1 MLLDEN
7 VRAATWEDAKA
18 TFTSPSL
25 VGPPSLEF
33 AVYKKVPLNPRKPD
47 SRAGTIDQDPEF
59 MAFLEELANPA
70 PLPKDPEGDDD
81 EAAKAEPAVT
91 TTPLIEFLKE
101 KKANKGKD
109 SKKRGEKG
117 KGVSNEDDKK
127 KGRDSKSNK
136 AEKSTKESVK
146 VLTKKV
152 PAAEKDKATDTTQK
166 ATSESAAASGQDA
179 PKSRRANIA
188 AAARI
193 LQRDLGLSPGT
204 AHRRARQDAAKAD
217 VTTKPTEIK
226 EAPVVT
232 EKKDNDITT
241 SEGTAT
247 QNGRNRPGTP
257 TNTKPQP
264 GSGGRKGRGG
274 KDKPKAPDSQPTA
287 ANPPTILKKG
297 ANINTPAPIVE
308 PANVAPTQLVAV
320 TGTGNQTDKNAK
332 SSKTSQ
338 KKPAAVST
346 DATKAFVKHVN
357 TSQGVTEAA
366 LRETLS
372 VFGAVTAVEVDKRKA
387 FAYVDFADH
396 DGLVKAISASPVT
409 VSRGSVQIMERKDK
423 KAAEKPANAPSSSN
437 NNSGDKEKSNRGRRG
452 RGGGGG
458 GGGSKANANAN
469 GQAANPVP
477 TPAAAPATGESG

>member
-81 EAAKAEPAVT
+81 EGAKTEPAVT

-117 KGVSNEDDKK
+117 KGGSNEDDKK

-136 AEKSTKESVK
+136 AEKPNKESVK
-146 VLTKKV
+146 VLTKKAPV
-152 PAAEKDKATDTTQK
+152 AEKDKATDTTQK
-166 ATSESAAASGQDA
+166 VTSESAAASGQDA

-217 VTTKPTEIK
+217 VTAKPTEIK
-226 EAPVVT
+226 EAPAVI
-232 EKKDNDITT
+232 EKKDTETTT
-241 SEGTAT
+241 SEVPAA

-257 TNTKPQP
+257 TNTKTQP
-264 GSGGRKGRGG
+264 ASGGRKGRGS
-274 KDKPKAPDSQPTA
+274 KDKPKAADSQPTA

-297 ANINTPAPIVE
+297 TNINTPAAVVE
-308 PANVAPTQLVAV
+308 PTVTSTQPVAAKGNAN
-320 TGTGNQTDKNAK
+320 GNQTDKNAK

-338 KKPAAVST
+338 KKPAAVSA
-346 DATKAFVKHVN
+346 DAKKAFVKHVN
-357 TSQGVTEAA
+357 TSQGVTETA
-366 LRETLS
+366 LREALS
-372 VFGAVTAVEVDKRKA
+372 AFGTVTAVEVDKRKA

-396 DGLVKAISASPVT
+396 DGLVKAVGASPVT
-409 VSRGSVQIMERKDK
+409 VSQGSVQIMERKDK
-423 KAAEKPANAPSSSN
+423 KAAEKPANAPGPAN
-437 NNSGDKEKSNRGRRG
+437 NNSAEKEKSNRGRRG

-458 GGGSKANANAN
+458 GGKANANAN
-469 GQAANPVP
+469 GQAANPAP
-477 TPAAAPATGESG
+477 PATGESG